1 MGYPEQAAPRL
12 QKSIVYQNTGINQI
26 FVKFALLTLLLL
38 AGISS
43 AKAADGSMSETFVVG
58 NDRGGFIRDRLIELR
73 NLRASGRRVEIRGNI
88 CYSTCTM
95 LLGLPKT
102 CISPDTTFGFHGP
115 TKSGKRLAP
124 DRFEYFSRVISQ
136 YYPAPLQSWYMST
149 GRNRLRGMH
158 RIKGSEIIRMGIQ
171 EC

>member
-1 MGYPEQAAPRL
+1 MEYQEQAVLRSQTNVAN
-12 QKSIVYQNTGINQI
+12 QKVGITQTITNCI
-26 FVKFALLTLLLL
+26 LLTLVLL
-38 AGISS
+38 AGFSS
-43 AKAADGSMSETFVVG
+43 AQAGNAPASRAYIVG

-73 NLRASGRRVEIRGNI
+73 DLRASGRNVEIRGKI

-149 GRNRLRGMH
+149 GRTRLRGMY
-158 RIKGSEIIRMGIQ
+158 RIKGAEIVRMGIRA
-171 EC
+171 C